1 MVEAFYKAYRDFLE
15 KYVCEGGTDS
25 VLIEAYEN
33 LLAVMDSDI
42 QAAGILDV
50 HTRAFQEIMNIRR
63 DSDHVQWI
71 YIVRAT
77 EFLVQIMIVIDSFL
91 LQLKEQVE
99 RDHLTGLYNRFALYR
114 MLEDHVA
121 RSVLSSSP
129 LVVAVVD
136 IDNFK
141 DVNDNFGHVAGD
153 AVLKETGDII
163 RRSLRNN
170 DQVFRY
176 GGEEFVALLPG
187 TDSERAV
194 IALERI
200 RKGVE
205 DRDFLQNSSGSI
217 KLTVSIGAVEFKGE
231 RKLTPEELIRKADEA
246 MYRAKQDGKNRVI
259 TETVQ

>member
-1 MVEAFYKAYRDFLE
+1 M
-15 KYVCEGGTDS
+15 
-25 VLIEAYEN
+25 
-33 LLAVMDSDI
+33 LAVMDSDI

-205 DRDFLQNSSGSI
+205 DRDFC
-217 KLTVSIGAVEFKGE
+217 KTAAAV
-231 RKLTPEELIRKADEA
+231 
-246 MYRAKQDGKNRVI
+246 
-259 TETVQ
+259 